1 MDINNIKFHHIGFAV
16 KDIHKAIT
24 WYKEVLGFDKL
35 LPPGIC
41 EMDLM
46 GHTGYRCII
55 ENKNGVCLELEQRT
69 DTTFPNNQSP
79 LISHFSLTV
88 DNIET
93 MREHLKNSND
103 AFVDSG
109 GAITEKP
116 DKKIM
121 YFTGID
127 GIRIELIQNK

>member
-1 MDINNIKFHHIGFAV
+1 MNINNIKFDHIGFAV
-16 KDIHKAIT
+16 KDIRKAIT

-35 LPPGIC
+35 LHPGIC

-46 GHTGYRCII
+46 GHKGYRCII

-69 DTTFPNNQSP
+69 GISFPNNQSP
-79 LISHFSLTV
+79 LISHFSLNV
-88 DNIET
+88 DDIEA
-93 MREHLKNSND
+93 MHKHLKSSNNTIID
-103 AFVDSG
+103 NDGV
-109 GAITEKP
+109 ITEKP
-116 DKKIM
+116 DKRIM

>member
-1 MDINNIKFHHIGFAV
+1 MDINNIKFDHIGFAV

-24 WYKEVLGFDKL
+24 WYKDVLGFDKL

-46 GHTGYRCII
+46 GHKGYRCII
-55 ENKNGVCLELEQRT
+55 GNKNGACLELEQRT
-69 DTTFPNNQSP
+69 DTGFPNNQSP

-88 DNIET
+88 GNIEA

-109 GAITEKP
+109 GTITEKL
-116 DKKIM
+116 DKRIM